1 MKKWRSAKS
10 MISSYGIYLVFVLIF
25 LLLAILN
32 KSFLTVTNL
41 INILKQTST
50 VSVVA
55 IGMTFTLICGG
66 LDLSAGSVIALAA
79 VCSAKFG
86 LPGAAPLIVPLVV
99 AIGIGVVCGF
109 INGLFVAKGGVP
121 AFIATLGM
129 SQAARG
135 MALLVTNAMP
145 IFGLSPQYVYLG
157 SGKIGNVPVLAI
169 VMLVILALATIV
181 LEMTRFGRHIYAIGG
196 NETSAHISGIN
207 VVRVKMACY
216 MIMGAL
222 TGFCGIL
229 LAGRLQTGT
238 PTMAEGYELDAIAG
252 AVIGGVSSSGGV
264 GKVYGA
270 VVGSLLLTMIANGL
284 DLLNVSAYYQ
294 QIVKG
299 AIIVFAV
306 LIDVRTKG
314 VKV

>member
-1 MKKWRSAKS
+1 MVKWRSAKNL
-10 MISSYGIYLVFVLIF
+10 ISSYGIYLVFLLIF
-25 LLLAILN
+25 LLLTFLN
-32 KSFLTVTNL
+32 KSFLTATNL

-66 LDLSAGSVIALAA
+66 LDLSAGSVMALAA

-86 LPGAAPLIVPLVV
+86 LPGEYPFIVPLLV
-99 AIGIGVVCGF
+99 AIGIGIVCGF

-145 IFGLSPQYVYLG
+145 IFGLSPEYVYLG
-157 SGKIGNVPVLAI
+157 SGKIQDIPVLVI
-169 VMLVILALATIV
+169 VMLAVLAVATII
-181 LEMTRFGRHIYAIGG
+181 LEMTRFGRHVYAIGG

-252 AVIGGVSSSGGV
+252 SVIGGVSSSGGV

-314 VKV
+314 VKT

>member
-1 MKKWRSAKS
+1 

-121 AFIATLGM
+121 AFIATLG
-129 SQAARG
+129 SRRQRAAW
-135 MALLVTNAMP
+135 
-145 IFGLSPQYVYLG
+145 
-157 SGKIGNVPVLAI
+157 
-169 VMLVILALATIV
+169 
-181 LEMTRFGRHIYAIGG
+181 RFW
-196 NETSAHISGIN
+196 
-207 VVRVKMACY
+207 
-216 MIMGAL
+216 
-222 TGFCGIL
+222 
-229 LAGRLQTGT
+229 
-238 PTMAEGYELDAIAG
+238 
-252 AVIGGVSSSGGV
+252 
-264 GKVYGA
+264 
-270 VVGSLLLTMIANGL
+270 
-284 DLLNVSAYYQ
+284 
-294 QIVKG
+294 
-299 AIIVFAV
+299 
-306 LIDVRTKG
+306 
-314 VKV
+314 